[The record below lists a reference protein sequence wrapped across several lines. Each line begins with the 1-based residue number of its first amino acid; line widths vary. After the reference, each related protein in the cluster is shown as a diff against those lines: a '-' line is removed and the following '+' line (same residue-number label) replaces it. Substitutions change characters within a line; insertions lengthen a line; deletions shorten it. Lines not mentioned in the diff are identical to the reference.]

1 MDMEYLKKQTKKA
14 FSFGF
19 CEGWVKDFLYH
30 ANHRTNKL
38 KLLVRFVTGDKQM
51 LDYKLDSI
59 WLKDKKAL
67 KHFASV
73 YVRDYVRIYIMGVV
87 APKVDFKRFK
97 NAHDEFRKETAYLD
111 YGSIF
116 GE

>member
-1 MDMEYLKKQTKKA
+1 MYMEYLKEQTKKA

-30 ANHRTNKL
+30 ANPRTNKL

-51 LDYKLDSI
+51 LDYELDGI

-97 NAHDEFRKETAYLD
+97 NAYDEFRKETAHLD

-116 GE
+116 SE